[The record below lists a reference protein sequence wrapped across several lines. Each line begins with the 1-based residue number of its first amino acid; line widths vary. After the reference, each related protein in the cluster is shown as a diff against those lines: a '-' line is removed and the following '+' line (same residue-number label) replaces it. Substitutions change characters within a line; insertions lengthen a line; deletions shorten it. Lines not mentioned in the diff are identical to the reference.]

1 MPLDTCAQE
10 SPGTVTFFSV
20 NFFFE
25 DEYLLICKCVP
36 GSIRVKSH
44 GMTLMSGCNRNN
56 AVGKD
61 VLCVVVFEACTPNW
75 VHPKSFI

>member
-1 MPLDTCAQE
+1 MRKCGVQK
-10 SPGTVTFFSV
+10 
-20 NFFFE
+20 
-25 DEYLLICKCVP
+25 YLVH
-36 GSIRVKSH
+36 KSG
-44 GMTLMSGCNRNN
+44 GMTLTLMSGCDRNN